1 MEFEEHILPKEE
13 KLPTLL
19 PVKVKGKWVYKA
31 NDIDD
36 GKSDSE
42 KEETKNKVQ
51 SNKET
56 SEKPNIVLMVQI
68 ADSIMSKPQENYKLL
83 HTLREYC
90 QHPDLSL
97 KEQQLGILT
106 LCRIYMDILPDYKM
120 REYKESDL
128 NASFKKDVKSLR
140 NYEFGILTQ
149 YQLYLQNLHTIIDKG
164 YQTNTNHKATLC
176 YASVKSLQQL
186 MFSKPNFNFRKN
198 IIQVLCTKANSGSFN
213 LSDSEHL
220 CTETLIE
227 LIKRDRL
234 GLISLEITQ
243 YIVQVINKRKFNLH
257 ENVLMVLSHLNL
269 SERIIDAKLG
279 KRKDTD
285 MMSKKQKKRYK
296 KQKELD
302 KEMREAESSYNT
314 EEQVQFQR
322 QTLEAL
328 YQIVFKIL
336 KKADGDCRL
345 IYPAILLIGKFGHL
359 ITIDVVPGVFKMLR
373 VIALNNNYDMPS
385 RIACGYAAK
394 MLLFRGSDELSL
406 DLNSFFIACNR
417 LASASKDCSV
427 KIWNISSGQ
436 VEFSLAGHT
445 KFVTQ
450 VKWGHFGIYT
460 SSRDT
465 TVRMFDHSGKTLKVL
480 KGHGHWVNTLSLS
493 TEHLL
498 KSGPFSHDS
507 SAIENKE
514 DMYAICKSKFSTI
527 KEELLIS
534 GSDDNTLILWNPIAQ
549 TKPLKRMT
557 GHHQPITSVQFSPDN
572 RYIASACFDKSIK
585 IWNSQGEF
593 LYNLKGHVGKVY
605 QLSFSPDSRLLISA
619 SQDST
624 CKIWSLVKQKLAM
637 DLPGHLDQVYA
648 LEWSPTGDY
657 AVSGGKDKLVKIWKS

>member
-406 DLNSFFIACNR
+406 DLNSFFIAYYR
-417 LASASKDCSV
+417 LLD
-427 KIWNISSGQ
+427 
-436 VEFSLAGHT
+436 EL
-445 KFVTQ
+445 
-450 VKWGHFGIYT
+450 
-460 SSRDT
+460 T
-465 TVRMFDHSGKTLKVL
+465 TTNLELLEMYL
-480 KGHGHWVNTLSLS
+480 NTLSDLLWRTRVTTSPERVAAFIKKLS
-493 TEHLL
+493 IYCI
-498 KSGPFSHDS
+498 SCS
-507 SAIENKE
+507 KE
-514 DMYAICKSKFSTI
+514 QIVLSILFLIRLFMTSYSKCMQMVEI
-527 KEELLIS
+527 DEEKVFC
-534 GSDDNTLILWNPIAQ
+534 G
-549 TKPLKRMT
+549 
-557 GHHQPITSVQFSPDN
+557 
-572 RYIASACFDKSIK
+572 
-585 IWNSQGEF
+585 
-593 LYNLKGHVGKVY
+593 LYNG
-605 QLSFSPDSRLLISA
+605 SSDEPDASCALSA
-619 SQDST
+619 SLWEISSIGMSHYSTAVREAALLLLLDLKDMSTQDVIVN
-624 CKIWSLVKQKLAM
+624 KPDPK
-637 DLPGHLDQVYA
+637 HLN
-648 LEWSPTGDY
+648 GFF
-657 AVSGGKDKLVKIWKS
+657 KSSEFPFQ